1 MFRTKTTT
9 RRNMKRAISPLHAA
23 TNSSAT
29 AVSATATVTTTTTAT
44 ATAVVAASL
53 PETNSF
59 EKNLTNFFEAESSAS
74 SNTKPWLRLERG
86 IRLQKIRAFAE
97 EQTEYSKEEQ
107 NALIQML
114 TKANDAKVLNTKQQ
128 IQYENGKIQ
137 SIRGL
142 RKLTGEG
149 EPTFKIE
156 VSRPTKKKTEE
167 GNKNE

>member
-1 MFRTKTTT
+1 
-9 RRNMKRAISPLHAA
+9 MKRAISPLHAA
-23 TNSSAT
+23 TNSSA
-29 AVSATATVTTTTTAT
+29 AATVTTSATNATAT
-44 ATAVVAASL
+44 ATAVVAAPL

-149 EPTFKIE
+149 EPAFKIE

>member
-29 AVSATATVTTTTTAT
+29 GTATGNATSATT

>member
-23 TNSSAT
+23 TNSSGN
-29 AVSATATVTTTTTAT
+29 ATVTATATTTAT
-44 ATAVVAASL
+44 ATAVVDASL

-86 IRLQKIRAFAE
+86 IRLQKIRTFAE